1 MDQQASNNKMPHTLI
16 LDNRKILTLN
26 GISNV
31 DSFDENSVVAYTD
44 IGELNVKGNNLH
56 IAKLNLDTGE
66 MVLDGEIISM
76 VYSNNHNVSSKG
88 IFSRL
93 FR

>member
-1 MDQQASNNKMPHTLI
+1 MDQQTNSSKMPHTLI
-16 LDNRKILTLN
+16 LDNRKMLTLS

-31 DSFDENSVVAYTD
+31 DSFDEGSVVAYTD
-44 IGELNVKGNNLH
+44 IGELSIKGNNLH

-66 MVLDGEIISM
+66 MILDGEIVSM
-76 VYSNNHNVSSKG
+76 IYSNNQNINSKG
-88 IFSRL
+88 ILSRL

>member
-1 MDQQASNNKMPHTLI
+1 MDQQANANKMPHTLI
-16 LDNRKILTLN
+16 LDNRKILTLS

-31 DSFDENSVVAYTD
+31 DSFDEGSVVAYTD
-44 IGELNVKGNNLH
+44 IGELSIKGNNLH

-66 MVLDGEIISM
+66 MVLDGEIVSM
-76 VYSNNHNVSSKG
+76 IYSNNQNISSKG
-88 IFSRL
+88 ILSRL

>member
-1 MDQQASNNKMPHTLI
+1 MDQQTNANKMPHTLI
-16 LDNRKILTLN
+16 LDNRKILTLS

-31 DSFDENSVVAYTD
+31 DSFDEGSVVAYTD
-44 IGELNVKGNNLH
+44 IGELSIKGNNLH

-66 MVLDGEIISM
+66 MVLDGEIVSM
-76 VYSNNHNVSSKG
+76 IYSNNQNISSKG
-88 IFSRL
+88 ILSRL

>member
-1 MDQQASNNKMPHTLI
+1 MEQQTTVNKMPHTLV
-16 LDNRKILTLN
+16 LDNRKLLTLS

-31 DSFDENSVVAYTD
+31 DSFDEGSVVAYTD
-44 IGELNVKGNNLH
+44 IGELNIKGNNLH

-66 MVLDGEIISM
+66 MILDGEIVSM
-76 VYSNNHNVSSKG
+76 VYSNNQNVNAKG
-88 IFSRL
+88 FFSRL

>member
-1 MDQQASNNKMPHTLI
+1 MEKQGTVNKKPHTLL
-16 LDNRKILTLN
+16 LDNRKLLTLS

-31 DSFDENSVVAYTD
+31 DSFDEVSVVVYTD
-44 IGELNVKGNNLH
+44 IGELNIKGNKLH

-66 MVLDGEIISM
+66 MILDGEINSM
-76 VYSNNHNVSSKG
+76 VYTNNQHAGTKG
-88 IFSRL
+88 LLSRL

>member
-1 MDQQASNNKMPHTLI
+1 MDNQANINKMPHNLI
-16 LDNRKILTLN
+16 LDNRKILTLS

-31 DSFDENSVVAYTD
+31 DSFDESSVVAYTD
-44 IGELNVKGNNLH
+44 IGELSIKGNNLH

-66 MVLDGEIISM
+66 MVLDGEIVSM
-76 VYSNNHNVSSKG
+76 IYSNNQNISSKG
-88 IFSRL
+88 ILSRL

>member
-1 MDQQASNNKMPHTLI
+1 MDQQTNANKMPHTLI
-16 LDNRKILTLN
+16 LDNRKILTLS

-31 DSFDENSVVAYTD
+31 DSFDEGSVVAYTD
-44 IGELNVKGNNLH
+44 IGELSIKGNNLH

-66 MVLDGEIISM
+66 MVLDGEIVSM
-76 VYSNNHNVSSKG
+76 VYSNNQNVSSKG
-88 IFSRL
+88 ILSRL